1 MATID
6 DKNLID
12 LIITNNGYYE
22 DDPRAYMI
30 VEYTN
35 SYGNITYGVTWVNE
49 SRERRTRYL
58 NETQYVQ
65 NPKVIWH
72 SENKDIK

>member
-6 DKNLID
+6 SKNIIDNLIA
-12 LIITNNGYYE
+12 NNGYYE
-22 DDPRAYMI
+22 DDPQVYMI

-35 SYGNITYGVTWVNE
+35 SYGNITYGVTWNNE

-58 NETQYVQ
+58 NETQFVI

-72 SENKDIK
+72 SENKS